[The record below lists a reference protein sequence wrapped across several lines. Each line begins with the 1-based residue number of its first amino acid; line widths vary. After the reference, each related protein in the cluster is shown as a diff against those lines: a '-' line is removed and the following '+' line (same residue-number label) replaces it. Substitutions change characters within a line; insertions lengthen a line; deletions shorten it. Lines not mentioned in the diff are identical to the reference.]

1 MVLRE
6 PGENLQHQ
14 EKEKYEFI
22 EELRRLEI
30 PRKAQG
36 VPVARGEEVVGRYG
50 GVQGGHRGIA
60 GASSYDG
67 VTFTSLLT
75 TICV

>member
-6 PGENLQHQ
+6 PDENLQHQ

-36 VPVARGEEVVGRYG
+36 VPVARGEELVGRYG
-50 GVQGGHRGIA
+50 GVQGDTGE
-60 GASSYDG
+60 
-67 VTFTSLLT
+67 
-75 TICV
+75 